1 MRDQS
6 QFEAST
12 TPSVPSAST
21 EPSELEQDSLEQ
33 EAPLTT
39 EAVSTGRPDE
49 DFEAGVLAQL
59 DSLYRTAM
67 RLTNNRQEAED
78 LVQETMLKAFRF
90 SHLYQRGTN
99 LRAWLFRIL
108 NTSAINRY
116 RKQATH
122 PTPASLPEGEDFYL
136 YNQIRDL
143 SGQELSQAA
152 EDEVLEKYLDEDVY
166 KALNDLP
173 PNFRMAVV
181 LADIEG
187 LSYKE
192 IAEALQ
198 IPIGTVMSRISRA
211 RRQLQKSLWQYAK
224 ERGYVSSKAS

>member
-1 MRDQS
+1 M
-6 QFEAST
+6 
-12 TPSVPSAST
+12 
-21 EPSELEQDSLEQ
+21 
-33 EAPLTT
+33 
-39 EAVSTGRPDE
+39 
-49 DFEAGVLAQL
+49 
-59 DSLYRTAM
+59 
-67 RLTNNRQEAED
+67 TNNPQEAED

-90 SHLYQRGTN
+90 AHTYQPGTN

-122 PTPASLPEGEDFYL
+122 PTPTSLPEGEEFYL

-143 SGQELSQAA
+143 SGQELSQGA
-152 EDEVLEKYLDEDVY
+152 EEEVLNQYLDEDVY

-173 PNFRMAVV
+173 PNFRMAVI

-192 IAEALQ
+192 IADVLQ

-224 ERGYVSSKAS
+224 ERGYVKAS

>member
-1 MRDQS
+1 MQ
-6 QFEAST
+6 
-12 TPSVPSAST
+12 
-21 EPSELEQDSLEQ
+21 EQPVFNHNTEQ
-33 EAPLTT
+33 EQEPDALLDDQAPFNDSSAT
-39 EAVSTGRPDE
+39 VDE
-49 DFEAGVLAQL
+49 DFEAGVLTHL
-59 DSLYRTAM
+59 DSLYRTALRM
-67 RLTNNRQEAED
+67 TNNQQEAED

-90 SHLYQRGTN
+90 AHTYQPGTN

-122 PTPASLPEGEDFYL
+122 PTPTSLPEGEDFFL
-136 YNQIRDL
+136 YNRIRDL
-143 SGQELSQAA
+143 SGQELTRAA
-152 EDEVLEKYLDEDVY
+152 EEEVLEQYLDEDVY
-166 KALNDLP
+166 HALNDLP
-173 PNFRMAVV
+173 PNFRMAVI

-211 RRQLQKSLWQYAK
+211 RRQLQKSLWQYAS
-224 ERGYVSSKAS
+224 EHGYVREVS

>member
-1 MRDQS
+1 MQDKS
-6 QFEAST
+6 HNDT
-12 TPSVPSAST
+12 TPIDQTIEPEEMQADQAT
-21 EPSELEQDSLEQ
+21 ENEAATTQ
-33 EAPLTT
+33 EPIN
-39 EAVSTGRPDE
+39 E
-49 DFEAGVLAQL
+49 DFEAGMLAQL
-59 DSLYRTAM
+59 DSLYRTALRM
-67 RLTNNRQEAED
+67 TNNPQEAED
-78 LVQETMLKAFRF
+78 LVQETMLKAIRF
-90 SHLYQRGTN
+90 AHTYQPGTN

-122 PTPASLPEGEDFYL
+122 PTPVALPEGEEFYL

-143 SGQELSQAA
+143 SGQERNQGA
-152 EDEVLEKYLDEDVY
+152 EDEVLNQYLDEDVY

-173 PNFRMAVV
+173 PNFRMAVI

-211 RRQLQKSLWQYAK
+211 RRQLQKSLWQYAR
-224 ERGYVSSKAS
+224 ERGYVRTEAS

>member
-1 MRDQS
+1 MQEQPD
-6 QFEAST
+6 FEV
-12 TPSVPSAST
+12 TPIEPDEEIEEEAQTEQTVPPRA
-21 EPSELEQDSLEQ
+21 PS
-33 EAPLTT
+33 
-39 EAVSTGRPDE
+39 E
-49 DFEAGVLAQL
+49 DFEAGLLAQL
-59 DSLYRTAM
+59 DSLYRTALRM
-67 RLTNNRQEAED
+67 TNNPQEAED
-78 LVQETMLKAFRF
+78 LVQETMLKAIRF
-90 SHLYQRGTN
+90 SHTYQPGTN

-122 PTPASLPEGEDFYL
+122 PTPVALPEGEEFYL

-143 SGQELSQAA
+143 SGQELSQGA
-152 EDEVLEKYLDEDVY
+152 EEEVLSHYLDEDVY

-224 ERGYVSSKAS
+224 ERGYVRTEAS